1 MPKKPAKAAKDGKT
15 PAPVEK
21 RPAGRPSAPV
31 EKKPNGRPSSY
42 TKAIADEICERLA
55 HGESLNSICKSDH
68 MPSKPTVLRWVIDNV
83 QGFHDPYARAREVQ
97 LDGVAD
103 EILDLTDDSRNDWM
117 QREGKDG
124 EVQVVLDR
132 EHLDRTKLRVDTR
145 KWLLTKLKPHR
156 YGDKVDLKHNAD
168 SAFLALWQ
176 GMSGGKPKGD

>member
-21 RPAGRPSAPV
+21 RPRGRPSA
-31 EKKPNGRPSSY
+31 Y
-42 TKAIADEICERLA
+42 TEAIATEICQRLA
-55 HGESLNSICKSDH
+55 DGESLNSICKSDH
-68 MPSKPTVLRWVIDNV
+68 LPAVSTVISWTIDNRG
-83 QGFHDPYARAREVQ
+83 GFSERYARAREIQ
-97 LDGVAD
+97 LDRVAD
-103 EILDLTDDSRNDWM
+103 EILDLVDDSRNDFVE
-117 QREGKDG
+117 RASNNGD
-124 EVQVVLDR
+124 VATVFDR
-132 EHLDRTKLRVDTR
+132 EHVDRIRLRVDTR